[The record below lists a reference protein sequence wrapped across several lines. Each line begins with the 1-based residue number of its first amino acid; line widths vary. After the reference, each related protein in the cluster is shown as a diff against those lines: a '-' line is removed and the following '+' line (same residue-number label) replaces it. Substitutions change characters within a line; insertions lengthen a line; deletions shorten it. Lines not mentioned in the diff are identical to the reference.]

1 MCGFGVRGCPEAPS
15 FFQGDSKQGWDE
27 DVALQHPRGKAA
39 ASGTTF
45 RVLRACLLPKP
56 QPPSL
61 LFDFFL
67 NICILQENTMLLLET
82 SALGCDCDALG
93 QEKEVENSFE
103 TTGAEDTALSLH
115 PYLGS
120 AAGPL
125 LLRLSARR
133 APQV

>member
-1 MCGFGVRGCPEAPS
+1 MCGFGLHGCPEAPS
-15 FFQGDSKQGWDE
+15 FFQGDSEQGWDE
-27 DVALQHPRGKAA
+27 DVGLQHPHGKAA

-67 NICILQENTMLLLET
+67 SICILQENTMLLLET
-82 SALGCDCDALG
+82 SALGCDCDSLG

-103 TTGAEDTALSLH
+103 TTEAEDTALSLH

>member
-1 MCGFGVRGCPEAPS
+1 
-15 FFQGDSKQGWDE
+15 
-27 DVALQHPRGKAA
+27 
-39 ASGTTF
+39 
-45 RVLRACLLPKP
+45 
-56 QPPSL
+56 
-61 LFDFFL
+61 
-67 NICILQENTMLLLET
+67 MLLLET
-82 SALGCDCDALG
+82 SALGCDCDSLG

-103 TTGAEDTALSLH
+103 TTEAEDTALSLH